1 MQDRCSRA
9 APPIAPAS
17 GRLLNLIDKK
27 IVFLILTPCTMRR
40 AGGGVTA
47 RPRNKGRAGLMADR
61 RISGRTHGTARFRA
75 ALAAGGIMLAIA
87 SVGVAVHAQGR
98 ATGDAPVDLADPLV
112 GAAAAYRQE
121 RIGNAQSAEEET

>member
-47 RPRNKGRAGLMADR
+47 RPRNKGREGLMADR
-61 RISGRTHGTARFRA
+61 RISGSTHGPAGFGA
-75 ALAAGGIMLAIA
+75 ALAAGG
-87 SVGVAVHAQGR
+87 
-98 ATGDAPVDLADPLV
+98 
-112 GAAAAYRQE
+112 
-121 RIGNAQSAEEET
+121 RIGGDSRAEGTGVDRRVKVGEGGRS

>member
-47 RPRNKGRAGLMADR
+47 RPRNKGREGLMADR
-61 RISGRTHGTARFRA
+61 RISGRTHGTARFSA
-75 ALAAGGIMLAIA
+75 ALAASSEGRRGGKGWDRTCRTWG
-87 SVGVAVHAQGR
+87 S
-98 ATGDAPVDLADPLV
+98 P
-112 GAAAAYRQE
+112 
-121 RIGNAQSAEEET
+121 

>member
-17 GRLLNLIDKK
+17 GRRLNVIDKK

-47 RPRNKGRAGLMADR
+47 RPRNKGREGLMADR

-87 SVGVAVHAQGR
+87 RSEERRVGKECVSTCR
-98 ATGDAPVDLADPLV
+98 SWWSPYT
-112 GAAAAYRQE
+112 
-121 RIGNAQSAEEET
+121 

>member
-27 IVFLILTPCTMRR
+27 LVFLILTPCTMRR

-47 RPRNKGRAGLMADR
+47 RPRNKGREGLMADR
-61 RISGRTHGTARFRA
+61 RISGRTPGTALFRA
-75 ALAAGGIMLAIA
+75 ALAAGGTMLAIA
-87 SVGVAVHAQGR
+87 SVGGAV
-98 ATGDAPVDLADPLV
+98 D
-112 GAAAAYRQE
+112 RQSDGWGK
-121 RIGNAQSAEEET
+121 RV

>member
-47 RPRNKGRAGLMADR
+47 RPRNKGREGLMADR
-61 RISGRTHGTARFRA
+61 RISGRTHGTARIRA
-75 ALAAGGIMLAIA
+75 ALAAGGNMLATE
-87 SVGVAVHAQGR
+87 SVGGAVPAKERGPGNARVA
-98 ATGDAPVDLADPLV
+98 LADRTE
-112 GAAAAYRQE
+112 G
-121 RIGNAQSAEEET
+121 GGGK